1 MPFNALSAG
10 QKNRKLFTSK
20 SGDQIPVLAVPL
32 ENDGYVNQYRVANRS
47 LVPWIHRISAAL
59 WINR

>member
-10 QKNRKLFTSK
+10 QKNRKPSTSK

-32 ENDGYVNQYRVANRS
+32 ENDGYVNQYRVAKRS
-47 LVPWIHRISAAL
+47 LVHQGVEWL
-59 WINR
+59 YW